1 MKQKLLKEFE
11 KEFVFSG
18 DFGEK
23 RLSIFRVNNWSEKD
37 PIINDEDIVIDLEKF
52 LQKAISETE
61 KETRFAVIK
70 ELEEK
75 LPKKKNEISELIQ
88 DSEGTFEPKQCDI
101 EFENG
106 FNQCLEKVQ
115 SIIKELKVIKT

>member
-1 MKQKLLKEFE
+1 MKEELLKEFE

-61 KETRFAVIK
+61 KETRLK
-70 ELEEK
+70 TLEWVED
-75 LPKKKNEISELIQ
+75 LARTRSDGERYVLI
-88 DSEGTFEPKQCDI
+88 DTP
-101 EFENG
+101 EF
-106 FNQCLEKVQ
+106 Q
-115 SIIKELKVIKT
+115 SLIKELKSK